1 MLKSEHYANQT
12 IAFKD
17 EVVSFDEKGI
27 AKPSVKAEAHLG
39 KFDFIEVVAEPK
51 PKAAPTKPKAPAKA
65 KAPVEE
71 VKKED

>member
-17 EVVSFDEKGI
+17 EVVSFDDKGI
-27 AKPSVKAEAHLG
+27 AKPSAKAEAHLG

-51 PKAAPTKPKAPAKA
+51 PKAVPTKPKAPAKS
-65 KAPVEE
+65 KALVEE